1 MRKIKP
7 FTMRFRGVPLRV
19 SWLRKT
25 TVKDPI
31 TTREQPSYSFKI
43 MHKGTT
49 LATVSSFY
57 ADDIEDLKVKLKMHL
72 IIVDFP
78 VPRISKNEE
87 LNE

>member
-1 MRKIKP
+1 
-7 FTMRFRGVPLRV
+7 
-19 SWLRKT
+19 
-25 TVKDPI
+25 
-31 TTREQPSYSFKI
+31 